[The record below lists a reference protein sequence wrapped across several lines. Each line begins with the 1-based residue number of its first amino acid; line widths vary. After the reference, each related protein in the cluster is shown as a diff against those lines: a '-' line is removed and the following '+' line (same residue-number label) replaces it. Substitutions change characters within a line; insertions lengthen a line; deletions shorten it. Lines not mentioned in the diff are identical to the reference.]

1 MRKKNKKN
9 KKNPENYPL
18 TLKSTVQKPGGE
30 SEAEGGGQ
38 SRGAET

>member
-1 MRKKNKKN
+1 MREKKKA
-9 KKNPENYPL
+9 PENYPL

-38 SRGAET
+38 GRGAETWL